1 MMKPEDIKILNN
13 FLEMEE
19 VKNLFNDEMKKIT
32 EKIGLT
38 VNQILL
44 QEQYTKDMEKIL
56 DELKKFDN

>member
-1 MMKPEDIKILNN
+1 MKPEDIKILNN

-19 VKNLFNDEMKKIT
+19 VKNLFNDEMKKIA

-56 DELKKFDN
+56 DELKKFED

>member
-1 MMKPEDIKILNN
+1 MKPEDIKILNN

-19 VKNLFNDEMKKIT
+19 VKNLFNDEMKKIA

>member
-19 VKNLFNDEMKKIT
+19 VKNLFNDEMKKIA

-44 QEQYTKDMEKIL
+44 QEQYTKDMENIL
-56 DELKKFDN
+56 DELKKFED